1 MCKMKKSHRTV
12 APQKP
17 LPPVRACIFHVN
29 GLLLNPEDIY
39 TEIFREALRENV
51 GAHLPPVPW
60 TITALRKS
68 TGRSVR
74 FPFRLLS
81 SLHVCSVC
89 FHLALPPFM
98 RLLISRLANASFI
111 QGSQHLL
118 QWADSLDSPGIFSHK
133 AVEQENRLKHA
144 KHCQRLSI
152 CSRT

>member
-1 MCKMKKSHRTV
+1 MKKSHRTV

-68 TGRSVR
+68 TGRS
-74 FPFRLLS
+74 
-81 SLHVCSVC
+81 
-89 FHLALPPFM
+89 
-98 RLLISRLANASFI
+98 
-111 QGSQHLL
+111 GSQHLL
-118 QWADSLDSPGIFSHK
+118 QWADSLDSPDF
-133 AVEQENRLKHA
+133 EQEILAGKTVEVENVLRKLGEERQGTEIKKVSNESKNSKDENSKNKSGRREWTRRLKGA
-144 KHCQRLSI
+144 RL
-152 CSRT
+152 TAAATLG